1 MPICHPGN
9 ISSQYVIPVNI
20 EKMEHFFNVDPE
32 STEQESVSA
41 NMRRVGVH
49 DLSD

>member
-1 MPICHPGN
+1 MKDAKKWN
-9 ISSQYVIPVNI
+9 I
-20 EKMEHFFNVDPE
+20 FFNVDPE

>member
-32 STEQESVSA
+32 STILNQIC
-41 NMRRVGVH
+41 H
-49 DLSD
+49 PKIH